1 MKPGLLVIAGRL
13 EPEKPLLSE
22 VFEVVMDGRKMVGLA
37 VATEDA
43 LETRG
48 GG

>member
-1 MKPGLLVIAGRL
+1 
-13 EPEKPLLSE
+13 
-22 VFEVVMDGRKMVGLA
+22 MDGRKMVGSA

-48 GG
+48 RWVTEGLGEAWCA